1 MRTWW
6 AVRMR
11 AVSSPAPEPPV
22 TGHPAID
29 DALAGL
35 DLSGPVAE
43 HAEQIQQVHQVLQE
57 VLNPGSTPSGR

>member
-1 MRTWW
+1 M
-6 AVRMR
+6 
-11 AVSSPAPEPPV
+11 SSPVPEPPV